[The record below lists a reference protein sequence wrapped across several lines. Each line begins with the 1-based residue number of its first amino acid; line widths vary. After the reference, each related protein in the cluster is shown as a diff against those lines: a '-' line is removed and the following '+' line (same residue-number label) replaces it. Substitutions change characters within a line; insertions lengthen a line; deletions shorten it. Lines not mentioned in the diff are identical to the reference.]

1 MNAKAEKRIINNMP
15 ILHDHYLIVPNKALH
30 GIFDA
35 SAKKKTIAHNHAKS
49 LADKTGKIIV
59 VVRVVEIIV
68 PEKAAEQSVQSDIC
82 PRCEGAGQYA
92 DYIGKRMCSLCGGTG
107 KCR

>member
-1 MNAKAEKRIINNMP
+1 MP
-15 ILHDHYLIVPNKALH
+15 ILHDNYLIVPNKELH
-30 GIFDA
+30 DIYDA
-35 SAKKKTIAHNHAKS
+35 SARRKAIAHNHAKS

-59 VVRVVEIIV
+59 VVRVVEIVV

-82 PRCEGAGQYA
+82 PRCEGVGQYV
-92 DYIGKRMCSLCGGTG
+92 DYIGKRVCSLCDGTG

>member
-1 MNAKAEKRIINNMP
+1 MP
-15 ILHDHYLIVPNKALH
+15 ILHDHYLIVPNKELH

-68 PEKAAEQSVQSDIC
+68 PEKAAEHHAHLTPESLASSQAVVNASALGQSDSV
-82 PRCEGAGQYA
+82 PPPAQA
-92 DYIGKRMCSLCGGTG
+92 QVA
-107 KCR
+107 